1 MLSWL
6 LRKEGIAKA
15 DSRDA
20 LEASPPTRAHF
31 PEGAL
36 SPWEEVWLS
45 MQTKLIK
52 SFFLTV
58 STSHNSLLSEGH
70 FYSHTST

>member
-6 LRKEGIAKA
+6 LRKEGIAEA

-20 LEASPPTRAHF
+20 LEASPTRAHF
-31 PEGAL
+31 PEGTL

-45 MQTKLIK
+45 IQTKLIK
-52 SFFLTV
+52 SFLTV

-70 FYSHTST
+70 FYSNTST